1 MSRAASVSSVR
12 KYPQV
17 DESPSDLDRVVAAL
31 EEDIVL
37 GRLHPR
43 ERLIEEELCER
54 FGVTRHILR
63 LVFAELSRM
72 GIVERIPNRGAL
84 VRAFSSRDVEQ
95 LYGLREMLETSAAAQ
110 IAFPVGDADLEEL
123 RQIQVHHDDAVARD
137 DLVLLFRSN
146 QRFHSKLFA
155 LCGNE
160 FLAEAIETYAQ
171 RAHGI
176 RFHVLIGPE
185 QRRRARDEHHLM
197 IDAIVR
203 QDRAALIEL
212 CRNHLPA
219 SKTAYLRTFG
229 TLID

>member
-1 MSRAASVSSVR
+1 MS
-12 KYPQV
+12 
-17 DESPSDLDRVVAAL
+17 AL

-84 VRAFSSRDVEQ
+84 VRAFSSKDVEQ
-95 LYGLREMLETSAAAQ
+95 LYTLRAMLETSAAAQ
-110 IAFPVGDADLEEL
+110 IAFPVSDADMEEL
-123 RQIQVHHDDAVARD
+123 RQIQAKHDRAVADD

-146 QRFHSKLFA
+146 QQFHSKLFS
-155 LCGNE
+155 LCGNG
-160 FLAEAIETYAQ
+160 FLTEAIETYAQ

-176 RFHVLIGPE
+176 RFHVLLGPE

-197 IDAIVR
+197 IDALLR
-203 QDRAALIEL
+203 QDREALVDL

-219 SKTAYLRTFG
+219 SKNAYLRTFG
-229 TLID
+229 MLID

>member
-1 MSRAASVSSVR
+1 MAKSPTAAGQIQDDQLR
-12 KYPQV
+12 QLPILQ
-17 DESPSDLDRVVAAL
+17 RVVAAL

-37 GRLHPR
+37 GKLHPR

-72 GIVERIPNRGAL
+72 GVVERIPNRGAL
-84 VRAFSSRDVEQ
+84 VRAFAARDVDQ
-95 LYGLREMLETSAAAQ
+95 LYFLRDMLETSAASQ
-110 IAFPVGDADLEEL
+110 IELPVKPDDLEEL
-123 RQIQVHHDDAVARD
+123 RLIQSQHDNAVEQG
-137 DLVLLFRSN
+137 DLVMVFRSN
-146 QRFHSKLFA
+146 QRFHSKLFS
-155 LCGNE
+155 LCGNA

-176 RFHVLIGPE
+176 RFHVLISPE
-185 QRRRARDEHHLM
+185 QRRKARDEHHMM
-197 IDAIVR
+197 IDAISR

-219 SKTAYLRTFG
+219 SKNAYLRTFG
-229 TLID
+229 ALID

>member
-1 MSRAASVSSVR
+1 M
-12 KYPQV
+12 
-17 DESPSDLDRVVAAL
+17 RVVATL

-37 GRLHPR
+37 GKLHPR

-84 VRAFSSRDVEQ
+84 VRAFSSKDVEQ
-95 LYGLREMLETSAAAQ
+95 LYTLRAMLETSAAAQ
-110 IAFPVGDADLEEL
+110 VTFPVSDADMEEL
-123 RQIQVHHDDAVARD
+123 RQIQAKHDRAVAED

-146 QRFHSKLFA
+146 QQFHSKLFS
-155 LCGNE
+155 LCGNT
-160 FLAEAIETYAQ
+160 FLTEAIETYAQ

-176 RFHVLIGPE
+176 RFHVLLGPE

-197 IDAIVR
+197 IDALLR
-203 QDRAALIEL
+203 QDREALVDL

-219 SKTAYLRTFG
+219 SKNAYLRTFG
-229 TLID
+229 MLID

>member
-1 MSRAASVSSVR
+1 MRNQTQAE
-12 KYPQV
+12 
-17 DESPSDLDRVVAAL
+17 DSPSDLVRVVATL

-37 GRLHPR
+37 GKLHPR

-84 VRAFSSRDVEQ
+84 VRAFSSKDVEQ
-95 LYGLREMLETSAAAQ
+95 LYTLRAMLETSAAAQ
-110 IAFPVGDADLEEL
+110 VTFPVSDADMEEL
-123 RQIQVHHDDAVARD
+123 RQIQAKHDRAVAED

-146 QRFHSKLFA
+146 QQFHSKLFS
-155 LCGNE
+155 LCGNT
-160 FLAEAIETYAQ
+160 FLTEAIETYAQ

-176 RFHVLIGPE
+176 RFHVLLGPE

-197 IDAIVR
+197 IDALLR
-203 QDRAALIEL
+203 QDREALVDL

-219 SKTAYLRTFG
+219 SKNAYLRTFG
-229 TLID
+229 MLID

>member
-1 MSRAASVSSVR
+1 V
-12 KYPQV
+12 
-17 DESPSDLDRVVAAL
+17 RVVATL

-37 GRLHPR
+37 GKLHPR

-84 VRAFSSRDVEQ
+84 VRAFSSKDVEQ
-95 LYGLREMLETSAAAQ
+95 LYTLRAMLETSAAAQ
-110 IAFPVGDADLEEL
+110 VTFPVSDADMEEL
-123 RQIQVHHDDAVARD
+123 RQIQAKHDRAVAED
-137 DLVLLFRSN
+137 DLVPLFRSN
-146 QRFHSKLFA
+146 QQFHSKLFS
-155 LCGNE
+155 LCDNT
-160 FLAEAIETYAQ
+160 FLTEAIETYAQ

-176 RFHVLIGPE
+176 RFHVLLGPE

-197 IDAIVR
+197 IDALLR
-203 QDRAALIEL
+203 QDREALVDL

-219 SKTAYLRTFG
+219 SKNAYLRTFG
-229 TLID
+229 MLID

>member
-1 MSRAASVSSVR
+1 V
-12 KYPQV
+12 
-17 DESPSDLDRVVAAL
+17 RVVATL

-37 GRLHPR
+37 GKLHPR

-84 VRAFSSRDVEQ
+84 VRAFSSKDVEQ
-95 LYGLREMLETSAAAQ
+95 LYTLRAMLETSAAAQ
-110 IAFPVGDADLEEL
+110 VTFPVSDADMEEL
-123 RQIQVHHDDAVARD
+123 RQIQAKHDRAVAED

-146 QRFHSKLFA
+146 QQFHSKLFS
-155 LCGNE
+155 LCGNT
-160 FLAEAIETYAQ
+160 FLTEAIETYAQ

-176 RFHVLIGPE
+176 RFHVLLGPE

-197 IDAIVR
+197 IDALLR
-203 QDRAALIEL
+203 QDREALVDL

-219 SKTAYLRTFG
+219 SKNAYLRTFG
-229 TLID
+229 MLID

>member
-1 MSRAASVSSVR
+1 MTPKSARE
-12 KYPQV
+12 
-17 DESPSDLDRVVAAL
+17 DELRQGPALDRVVAAL

-37 GRLHPR
+37 GKLHPR
-43 ERLIEEELCER
+43 ERLIEEDLCER

-84 VRAFSSRDVEQ
+84 VQAFSTRDVEQ
-95 LYGLREMLETSAAAQ
+95 LYSLREMLETSAAAQ
-110 IAFPVGDADLEEL
+110 IEFPVKPEDLEEL
-123 RQIQVHHDDAVARD
+123 KIIQSDHDKSIEHN
-137 DLVLLFRSN
+137 DLVEVFRSN
-146 QRFHSKLFA
+146 RRFHSKLFA
-155 LCGNE
+155 LCGNTY
-160 FLAEAIETYAQ
+160 LAEAIETYAQ

-176 RFHVLIGPE
+176 RFHVLISPAK
-185 QRRRARDEHHLM
+185 RRKARDEHHMM
-197 IDAIVR
+197 IDAITR

-219 SKTAYLRTFG
+219 SKNAYLRTFG